1 MSVLKVT
8 GVTDLAGLGGFTLSS
23 GSITANGTLKV
34 NDININGSISGNSK
48 YNIPSFSGQSGQ
60 FLSTNGTDLIWS
72 SDISSGGGGGAG
84 LRSMQVF
91 TSNGTWSRPSN
102 VGSIQVVVVG
112 AGGGGSG
119 NGESAGA
126 GGMSRRILDVQN
138 TSSVSVTVGN
148 PGGGTGYSGCGGSGN
163 TSSFG
168 SYCSA
173 SGGYGANCRQQHAG
187 GIGGNG
193 SGGNMNAYGGGG
205 NGYGNW
211 STYGNH
217 NAGTSYMGGSQPS
230 GHSQDNYAH
239 RHQSHCAWGA
249 GGNGARFSNRGARG
263 REGVVVVY
271 EYYG

>member
-8 GVTDLAGLGGFTLSS
+8 TVTDLAGLGGFTLSS

-34 NDININGSISGNSK
+34 NNININGSITGNSS
-48 YNIPSFSGQSGQ
+48 YNIPSFSGQSGK
-60 FLSTNGTDLIWS
+60 FLSTDGTNLTWS
-72 SDISSGGGGGAG
+72 TEIGSGGGGGAG
-84 LRSMQVF
+84 FRSMQVF
-91 TSNGTWSRPSN
+91 TSNGTWSKPSG
-102 VGSIQVVVVG
+102 VGSIKVHVIG

-119 NGESAGA
+119 QCEAGGA
-126 GGMSRRILDVQN
+126 GGFSERVLDATN
-138 TSSVSVTVGN
+138 ISSVSVTIGN
-148 PGGGTGYSGCGGSGN
+148 PGGGTNYSGCGGNGN

-193 SGGNMNAYGGGG
+193 SGGNHNAYGGGG
-205 NGYGNW
+205 SGYGDW

-217 NAGTSYMGGSQPS
+217 AAGVSYYGGSQPS
-230 GHSQDNYAH
+230 SHNQSNYSH
-239 RHQSHCAWGA
+239 RHQSHAAWGA
-249 GGNGARFSNRGARG
+249 GGNGSQHGNRGARG
-263 REGVVVVY
+263 REGMVAVF